1 MTRKPTGRKAVAA
14 IAVVAAAYGVVQWW
28 ATGPSTDTA
37 TTSTATS
44 STAGATRS
52 VTAAAPL
59 TPDQARHA
67 LTELVVRP
75 EDTGAH
81 YSRADWGEGWASH
94 GHGCN
99 TRELVLHAQGRGWV
113 LGPSC
118 GSVCP
123 QTGPA
128 CWVSIYDNVAV
139 WDPHRLQ
146 IDHVVPVAEANRS
159 GTRNWTPQQRAAFY
173 QDPANL
179 VAVSASSNTSK
190 SDDDPARWLP
200 PNRGSWC
207 WYAETWISTKT
218 RYHLQADPPEVTAL
232 RSMLNTCA

>member
-1 MTRKPTGRKAVAA
+1 MSRTRTRRAA
-14 IAVVAAAYGVVQWW
+14 ISISLLAAAVYASIQVASSLAPDP
-28 ATGPSTDTA
+28 ATSTTG
-37 TTSTATS
+37 TSTASAPSLTP
-44 STAGATRS
+44 TL
-52 VTAAAPL
+52 AAPL
-59 TPDQARHA
+59 TPERARRA
-67 LTELVVRP
+67 LAALVVGP

-81 YSRADWGEGWASH
+81 YNRADWGEGWASH
-94 GHGCN
+94 GHSCN
-99 TRELVLHAQGRGWV
+99 TRELVLHTQGRGWV
-113 LGPSC
+113 LGKGC

-128 CWVSIYDNVAV
+128 CWVSVYDNVAV

-173 QDPANL
+173 QDQANL